1 MHKYKQTFKVTTHF
15 GGVEVE
21 NEVEVVVSAESY
33 EQAKKILF
41 MGAKSAY
48 ITSTPIS
55 EILIG

>member
-21 NEVEVVVSAESY
+21 NEVVMVVSAESY

-41 MGAKSAY
+41 MGAKSGY